1 MMQALAG
8 LSLTMVAV
16 LSGVSWLLFSS
27 PEAGLGPEVFPP
39 SAEPSSSL
47 LSPTVTV
54 ASSPSWPDA
63 AVCSLPSSTL
73 VSTSVRERVLSD
85 ADLPA
90 LQSGRWF
97 VLVYADWCPHSRAYR
112 QIWRDVLTK
121 IAQTPEAS
129 LATILPIFATASFSV
144 SYGLASALLVQ
155 KLPSFLLIQDGHL
168 RGHTIV
174 SPSPE
179 ELYAFATAD
188 WTPFARD
195 PRRIPHKIPQAGALN
210 MRLFDWLGLLTFGL
224 QEVVINWILNDKLL
238 AYGSML
244 AILLGVLLFRRHCT
258 LL

>member
-1 MMQALAG
+1 MQALAG
-8 LSLTMVAV
+8 LSLTMVAA
-16 LSGVSWLLFSS
+16 LSGASWLLFSS
-27 PEAGLGPEVFPP
+27 PEAG
-39 SAEPSSSL
+39 SSSL
-47 LSPTVTV
+47 SATTITA
-54 ASSPSWPDA
+54 ASSPSTASLPSSGPDA
-63 AVCSLPSSTL
+63 AVCSLPAPTL
-73 VSTSVRERVLSD
+73 VPASVRERVISD

-121 IAQTPEAS
+121 VAQASEAS
-129 LATILPIFATASFSV
+129 LATALPTFATASFSA

-155 KLPSFLLIQDGHL
+155 KLPSFLLLQDGHL

-179 ELYAFATAD
+179 ELFAFATAD

-195 PRRIPHKIPQAGALN
+195 PRRIPHTIPQAGALN

-224 QEVVINWILNDKLL
+224 QEIVVNWILNDKLL